1 MERKFGF
8 DKITNLVK
16 SDIAP
21 DSPEAGGDYESV
33 GDAPLGRMEQYWKL
47 MSDRI
52 EEGVREVA
60 VCCCIRRQKWRSWV
74 SKTPA

>member
-33 GDAPLGRMEQYWKL
+33 GDAPLGRMERYWKL
-47 MSDRI
+47 MSDQV

-60 VCCCIRRQKWRSWV
+60 VCYCIHRQKWR
-74 SKTPA
+74 P